1 MDTTEIGNRIKICR
15 KQRNLTQ
22 EELAERIDVS
32 SHYIYEIERGT
43 KTMSLSILT
52 KLSVELNISADYILF
67 GSHAI
72 DNVCKDQLHILI
84 ESVPARNR
92 DNLANII
99 KAILP
104 HMK

>member
-1 MDTTEIGNRIKICR
+1 MDTTEIGKRIKICR

-52 KLSVELNISADYILF
+52 KLSRELNISTDYILF
-67 GSHAI
+67 GSHAT
-72 DNVCKDQLHILI
+72 DRVCKDHLHLLV
-84 ESVPARNR
+84 ESVPVRNR
-92 DNLANII
+92 DNLATII